1 MTARP
6 TGADRN
12 HSAPPAV
19 SRAPRAADRGLRD
32 SSARYD
38 DVAQRAAAVVIGRYS
53 TSFGAA
59 SRLLAPPLRRHVR
72 NIYALVRVAD
82 EAVDG
87 VGAGHGLDDAAVLA
101 ALDELEAQTEA
112 ALRSGYSANVVV
124 HAFAVTA
131 RRTGIGPELTR
142 PFFASMRTDAQRSE
156 HDPTSFDAYVHGSA
170 EVVGQMCLRA
180 FFDGAPVQP
189 VELSVLDAGARRL
202 GAAFQKVNFLRDVGA
217 DVQTLGR
224 RYFPGV
230 DPAQLTETEKRRLVA
245 DIDADLAAA
254 RAVIGRLPAGARAA
268 VLAAHDLFAELNA
281 RLRRTPAAD
290 LLTTRVSV
298 PTGRKARIVAGAVLG
313 AGRFGARRG
322 GARRRGREGAR

>member
-1 MTARP
+1 MTRHP
-6 TGADRN
+6 GGADHRQAGTPTTAPA
-12 HSAPPAV
+12 APPAGD
-19 SRAPRAADRGLRD
+19 PLRRE

-38 DVAQRAAAVVIGRYS
+38 EVAQRAAAVVIGRYS

-87 VGAGHGLDDAAVLA
+87 VGAEHGLDDAAVLA
-101 ALDELEAQTEA
+101 ALDELEAQTET
-112 ALRSGYSANVVV
+112 ALRTGYSANVVV
-124 HAFAVTA
+124 HAFALTA
-131 RRTGIGPELTR
+131 RRSGIGAELTR
-142 PFFASMRTDAQRSE
+142 PFFASMRTDAQRAE
-156 HDPTSFDAYVHGSA
+156 HDAPSFDAYVHGSA

-180 FFDGAPVQP
+180 FFDGAPVDAA
-189 VELSVLDAGARRL
+189 EFAALDDGARRL

-230 DPAQLTETEKRRLVA
+230 DPVLLTETEKRRLVD

-254 RAVIGRLPAGARAA
+254 RAVIGRLPAGSRAA

-281 RLRRTPAAD
+281 RLRRTPAGD
-290 LLTTRVSV
+290 LLTTRISV
-298 PTGRKARIVAGAVLG
+298 PSRRKALIVAGAL
-313 AGRFGARRG
+313 AGARRG
-322 GARRRGREGAR
+322 IA

>member
-1 MTARP
+1 MTARS
-6 TGADRN
+6 TGDR
-12 HSAPPAV
+12 HPAPPRASTPV
-19 SRAPRAADRGLRD
+19 SASDAALRRE

-59 SRLLAPPLRRHVR
+59 SRLLTPPLRRHVR

-87 VGAGHGLDDAAVLA
+87 VGAEHGLDDAAVLA
-101 ALDELEAQTEA
+101 ALDELQAQTEE
-112 ALRSGYSANVVV
+112 ALRTGYSANVVV
-124 HAFAVTA
+124 HAFALTA

-142 PFFASMRTDAQRSE
+142 PFFTSMRTDAQRSE
-156 HDPTSFDAYVHGSA
+156 HDAGSFDAYVYGSA

-180 FFDGAPVQP
+180 FFDGAPVDAA
-189 VELSVLDAGARRL
+189 ELASLDDGARRL

-230 DPAQLTETEKRRLVA
+230 DPALLSETEKRRLVD

-254 RAVIGRLPAGARAA
+254 RAVIGRLPAGSRAA

-281 RLRRTPAAD
+281 RLRRTPAGD
-290 LLTTRVSV
+290 LLTTRISV
-298 PTGRKARIVAGAVLG
+298 PSRRKALIVAGAVV
-313 AGRFGARRG
+313 GARRG
-322 GARRRGREGAR
+322 PA